1 MFGWIPQYKFHF
13 KHFFIWISQILVHCI
28 FIFFHGFKIFS
39 NVLEIFSLNYRLNIS
54 LLLNFHISPTPMI
67 FIITKSAWLSFRT
80 EYATVYHISG
90 TGCPIDTSCPG
101 ILINSLSW
109 TPPTSIQ
116 IRTYLLPLLNAIL
129 DDCLTI
135 HPIAIRNLEIALV
148 AFPWYNLW
156 LYTIPSTS
164 LSFHVPEPFPFFFF
178 IFSFD
183 FDFTESLLP
192 RQALHR
198 GAPDFSSC
206 STRGPL
212 LLQST
217 GSRAYRLSSCGTQA

>member
-67 FIITKSAWLSFRT
+67 FIITKSALLSFRT

-109 TPPTSIQ
+109 TPPTSITDQ
-116 IRTYLLPLLNAIL
+116 NISAPSPQCHSWWVLNDSPPNCSKKSGNRPGCLPLVQSM
-129 DDCLTI
+129 TI
-135 HPIAIRNLEIALV
+135 YNSFYLFIISCTWAL
-148 AFPWYNLW
+148 
-156 LYTIPSTS
+156 
-164 LSFHVPEPFPFFFF
+164 
-178 IFSFD
+178 
-183 FDFTESLLP
+183 SLL
-192 RQALHR
+192 L
-198 GAPDFSSC
+198 F
-206 STRGPL
+206 
-212 LLQST
+212 
-217 GSRAYRLSSCGTQA
+217 YF